1 MACTRRVFLS
11 TASGL
16 VLAASPLR
24 AQTSSP
30 TDQIPGANNR
40 IRIGI
45 IGTGG
50 RARGLMTNL
59 KRLPG
64 AEIVAVCDV
73 YEPRL
78 LQAAEIAGASAVKH
92 TDYRRL
98 LDDRQIDAVLIG
110 SPDHWHKQMTV
121 DAVAAGKDVYVEKP
135 SRTASPKASRW

>member
-1 MACTRRVFLS
+1 MTRRVFLS

-16 VLAASPLR
+16 VLAARPLAARTSSAMGR
-24 AQTSSP
+24 AQ
-30 TDQIPGANNR
+30 GANDR

-50 RARGLMTNL
+50 RARGLMTQL

-78 LQAAEIAGASAVKH
+78 LQAAEIAGAAAVKH
-92 TDYRRL
+92 ADYRRL
-98 LDDRQIDAVLIG
+98 LDDR
-110 SPDHWHKQMTV
+110 
-121 DAVAAGKDVYVEKP
+121 
-135 SRTASPKASRW
+135 